1 MKQIIIIK
9 TPQEVDSLKIKQA
22 VTEAIT
28 AGFKSN
34 EISLQMNFITDDK
47 TLKVILDKF
56 QILKNNAA
64 FDRDIKSGKFKKAT
78 E

>member
-22 VTEAIT
+22 ITEAIT

-34 EISLQMNFITDDK
+34 EISLQMNFITNDK

-64 FDRDIKSGKFKKAT
+64 FDRDIKSGRFLNN
-78 E
+78 